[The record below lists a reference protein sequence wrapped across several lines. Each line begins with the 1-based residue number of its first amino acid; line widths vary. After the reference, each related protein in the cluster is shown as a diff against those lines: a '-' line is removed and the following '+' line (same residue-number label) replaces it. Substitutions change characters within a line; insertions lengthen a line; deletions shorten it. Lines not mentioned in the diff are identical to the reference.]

1 MWGRGTVLGGRYTL
15 TERIGGGGMGDVWR
29 AEDEVLGR
37 QVAVKVLHAA
47 LLEDEQFA
55 ERFRREARML
65 AALSHPGIVDVHDY
79 GESVD
84 GPGGQVAYI
93 VMELIDGRPLHEVLA
108 ADGPLSAERTL
119 GLLAGALDAL
129 HAAHQQDIV
138 HRDIKPSNLM
148 VRADD
153 RVVVTDFGIAT
164 AATSTKIT
172 ASHAVLGTALY
183 MAPEQAEGA
192 VTTPLSDLYS
202 IGVVCYELLTGQVPF
217 GGESVLEIVL
227 KHVREP
233 APGLPPSF
241 SPAVRQ
247 FVATALAKQP
257 EHRYPDAAT
266 MAAAA
271 RAALTGTGGPVT
283 VPATAVGT
291 PPALLATPV
300 TVVAAVGDQAR
311 TRPEPKRRR
320 FRVLVP
326 LIVPVVITA
335 GAGGALLID
344 RSPLGSQAKGN
355 TPSQSA
361 PVVGGSNSA
370 TAPAGSSPPASA
382 VAETP
387 AAPASAPPADP
398 NAGQAPANQPA
409 GTVPNTGGGNA
420 GGNAGGTGT
429 GSGTG
434 SGAGNNNGGAG
445 SNNNGGGTPG
455 GGGGGSNPA
464 PTKPSPAPTTPPPAP
479 SVPAECGGKGWS
491 YVTGVGSG
499 MKLGLAGDPVAGTTA
514 VMGGRTEFGWMRSDQ
529 GPGGWYYLYP
539 CNLAKPMLVQGM
551 GDGAVEVNPDFSAL
565 TSWGLINTGS
575 GSIYLKDYSSSLCMT
590 DNGAGKA
597 VTMQTC
603 TPGNKSQQWRV
614 NW

>member
-29 AEDEVLGR
+29 ADDGVLER

-55 ERFRREARML
+55 ERFRREARLL

-79 GESVD
+79 GESAD

-93 VMELIDGRPLHEVLA
+93 VMELIDGRPLNEVLA
-108 ADGPLSAERTL
+108 EDGPMSAERTL

-129 HAAHQQDIV
+129 HAAHQRDIV

-233 APGLPPSF
+233 APGLPPNF

-257 EHRYPDAAT
+257 EHRHPDAAT

-271 RAALTGTGGPVT
+271 RAAIAGTSGPAT
-283 VPATAVGT
+283 VPATAFGL

-300 TVVAAVGDQAR
+300 TVVAAVGDEPRTQA
-311 TRPEPKRRR
+311 EPRRR
-320 FRVLVP
+320 RSRILIP
-326 LIVPVVITA
+326 LIIPIVITA
-335 GAGGALLID
+335 GAGTAVLIDQGAL
-344 RSPLGSQAKGN
+344 RSQAKGSGSS
-355 TPSQSA
+355 PSSS
-361 PVVGGSNSA
+361 VTGGTNSG
-370 TAPAGSSPPASA
+370 TSPAGSPPASSAA
-382 VAETP
+382 VETP
-387 AAPASAPPADP
+387 SAAASAPAADP
-398 NAGQAPANQPA
+398 NAGQGTANQPG

-420 GGNAGGTGT
+420 GGTGTGT
-429 GSGTG
+429 GSG
-434 SGAGNNNGGAG
+434 SGTGNNNGGAAV
-445 SNNNGGGTPG
+445 SGGGTPG
-455 GGGGGSNPA
+455 GGGGGSTPA
-464 PTKPSPAPTTPPPAP
+464 PPRTVPATTTPPPPAP
-479 SVPAECGGKGWS
+479 SVPAECGGKGWG
-491 YVTGVGSG
+491 YITGVGSG
-499 MKLGLAGDPVAGTTA
+499 MKLGLAGAPVAGTAA
-514 VMGGRTEFGWMRSDQ
+514 VTGGRTEFGWIFTIGS
-529 GPGGWYYLYP
+529 GGWYTVNP
-539 CNLAKPMLVQGM
+539 CNLSKPVLVQNQGS
-551 GDGAVEVNPDFSAL
+551 GVAELNPDWSFL
-565 TSWGLINTGS
+565 TNWTVVNTGS
-575 GSIYLKDYSSSLCMT
+575 GAFYLKDYSSTNCLTDHGSGQKATMT
-590 DNGAGKA
+590 
-597 VTMQTC
+597 TC
-603 TPGNKSQQWRV
+603 TPGSKAQQWTIPAG
-614 NW
+614 

>member
-29 AEDEVLGR
+29 ADDGVLER

-55 ERFRREARML
+55 ERFRREARLL

-79 GESVD
+79 GESAD

-93 VMELIDGRPLHEVLA
+93 VMELIDGRPLNEVLA
-108 ADGPLSAERTL
+108 EDGPMSAERTL

-129 HAAHQQDIV
+129 HAAHQRDIV

-148 VRADD
+148 VRPDD

-172 ASHAVLGTALY
+172 SSHAVLGTALY

-217 GGESVLEIVL
+217 GGESVFEIVL

-233 APGLPPSF
+233 APGLPPNF

-257 EHRYPDAAT
+257 EHRHSDAAA

-271 RAALTGTGGPVT
+271 RAAIGGTSGPAT
-283 VPATAVGT
+283 VPATAVGL
-291 PPALLATPV
+291 PPALMATPV
-300 TVVAAVGDQAR
+300 TVVAAVRDERR
-311 TRPEPKRRR
+311 TQIEPKRRR
-320 FRVLVP
+320 SRVLIP
-326 LIVPVVITA
+326 LIIPIVITA
-335 GAGGALLID
+335 GAGTVVLIDQGALHS
-344 RSPLGSQAKGN
+344 RAKGSGSS
-355 TPSQSA
+355 PSA
-361 PVVGGSNSA
+361 PVSSGTNSGS
-370 TAPAGSSPPASA
+370 TQAGSASASA
-382 VAETP
+382 VTTP
-387 AAPASAPPADP
+387 STPASAPAADP
-398 NAGQAPANQPA
+398 NAGQGTANQPGG
-409 GTVPNTGGGNA
+409 GTVPNTG

-434 SGAGNNNGGAG
+434 TGTSNNGGAAAAG
-445 SNNNGGGTPG
+445 GAAAIGGGTPG
-455 GGGGGSNPA
+455 GGGGGSVPAPA
-464 PTKPSPAPTTPPPAP
+464 PTRTTPTPDPP
-479 SVPAECGGKGWS
+479 VPQGCGGDGWG
-491 YVTGVGSG
+491 YITGVGSG
-499 MKLGLAGDPVAGTTA
+499 IRLGLASAGMAGGTAA
-514 VMGGRTEFGWMRSDQ
+514 VMGGYTAYGWARSAPD
-529 GPGGWYYLYP
+529 PGQWYTFSP
-539 CNLAKPMLVQGM
+539 CSLSKPVLVQNTDNKGVSLST
-551 GDGAVEVNPDFSAL
+551 GFSFTTRWTVVSAA
-565 TSWGLINTGS
+565 S
-575 GSIYLKDYSSSLCMT
+575 GNVTLREYMSSTCLT
-590 DNGAGKA
+590 DNGSGKA
-597 VTMQTC
+597 VTMETC
-603 TPGNKSQQWRV
+603 TPGNKFQEWKV
-614 NW
+614 PAAG